1 MLKMREG
8 THGKRRRQATAEA
21 RILSAIK
28 EAISLDEAGQTVLAI
43 RLLTPLLR
51 EFPAEPGILI
61 YLAWCLR
68 LGRHFEEAIEHARLA
83 VQLLAKSEQAS
94 LVLFHALWDA
104 GNKDDGIDE
113 IRRFLAVRRSEQ
125 KAPHYVDILKKW
137 GVGDRDAVSRAV

>member
-1 MLKMREG
+1 MASG
-8 THGKRRRQATAEA
+8 AGRRTAEA

-68 LGRHFEEAIEHARLA
+68 RGGRDQRSTQEGETGRGNRLGH
-83 VQLLAKSEQAS
+83 
-94 LVLFHALWDA
+94 
-104 GNKDDGIDE
+104 
-113 IRRFLAVRRSEQ
+113 RR
-125 KAPHYVDILKKW
+125 
-137 GVGDRDAVSRAV
+137 